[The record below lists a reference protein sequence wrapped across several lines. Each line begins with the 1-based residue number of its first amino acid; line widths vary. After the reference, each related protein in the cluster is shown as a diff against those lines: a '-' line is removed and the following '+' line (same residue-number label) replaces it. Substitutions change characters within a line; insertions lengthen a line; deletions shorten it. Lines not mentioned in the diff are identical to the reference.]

1 MLSAIHPSHSVA
13 RVKRWGALAPGT
25 DDKYATS
32 YQRTGV
38 SYRKESREAPSV
50 RSGRECGK
58 RIDEGHD
65 RAAHR
70 DRRGDRRDLTMAA
83 NNRTVTGS
91 DPATEPTL
99 DEDAGDD
106 EESAPATESETDPE
120 ELPLDQV
127 FEILKNKRRRTV
139 LRYLDEHEE
148 PVALGDLAE
157 HVAADENDTPV
168 AQISSRERKCAY
180 VGLYQ
185 CHLPKMD
192 DMDIIAFNQNRGLIE
207 TGPNAAQLK
216 QYLEWSETST
226 RPWPLYY
233 ASTAGVGLVAVL
245 ATGVLASGPATMAV
259 CLAVVLSVAVTAAV
273 HLQSEREDGDA
284 TGD

>member
-1 MLSAIHPSHSVA
+1 MLSAIHPSHSSA
-13 RVKRWGALAPGT
+13 RVQRWGALAPGT
-25 DDKYATS
+25 DNEYATA

-38 SYRKESREAPSV
+38 SYREDGRESPSV
-50 RSGRECGK
+50 TSGREPGGSTSE
-58 RIDEGHD
+58 R
-65 RAAHR
+65 R
-70 DRRGDRRDLTMAA
+70 DRTADRNRRTQGQGLTMAA
-83 NNRTVTGS
+83 NNRPVAGG
-91 DPATEPTL
+91 DPAAEPTIDEEAE
-99 DEDAGDD
+99 DEDSAAG
-106 EESAPATESETDPE
+106 TESQADSE

-192 DMDIIAFNQNRGLIE
+192 DMDIIAFNQNRGLVE
-207 TGPNAAQLK
+207 TGPNATQLK

-245 ATGVLASGPATMAV
+245 ATGVLAGGAAAMVV
-259 CLAVVLSVAVTAAV
+259 CLAAMLAVAGTAAV
-273 HLQSEREDGDA
+273 HLQSERQDTESAGE
-284 TGD
+284 

>member
-1 MLSAIHPSHSVA
+1 
-13 RVKRWGALAPGT
+13 
-25 DDKYATS
+25 
-32 YQRTGV
+32 
-38 SYRKESREAPSV
+38 
-50 RSGRECGK
+50 
-58 RIDEGHD
+58 
-65 RAAHR
+65 
-70 DRRGDRRDLTMAA
+70 MAA
-83 NNRTVTGS
+83 NNRTVTGT

-99 DEDAGDD
+99 EEGAGDD
-106 EESAPATESETDPE
+106 EESGLEDESGAESE

-139 LRYLDEHEE
+139 LRYLDEHDE

-157 HVAADENDTPV
+157 YVAADENDTPV

-192 DMDIIAFNQNRGLIE
+192 DMEIIAFNQNRGLVE
-207 TGPNAAQLK
+207 TGPNADQLK

-245 ATGVLASGPATMAV
+245 ATGVLAGGGATTIV
-259 CLAVVLSVAVTAAV
+259 CLAAMLTVGVMAAV
-273 HLQSEREDGDA
+273 HLQSEREDDDA